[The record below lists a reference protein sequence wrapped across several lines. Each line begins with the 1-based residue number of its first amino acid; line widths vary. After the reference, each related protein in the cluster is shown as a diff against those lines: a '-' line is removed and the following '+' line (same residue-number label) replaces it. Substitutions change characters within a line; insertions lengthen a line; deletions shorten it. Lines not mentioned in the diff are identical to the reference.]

1 MQRKLCC
8 TTKHEG
14 KKTICAAEGN
24 NTNFSQPAQ
33 EFAPAPQHTQNDTG
47 SPAGDLSH

>member
-8 TTKHEG
+8 TTKHE
-14 KKTICAAEGN
+14 KKETLCAAERN
-24 NTNFSQPAQ
+24 NTNLSQSTQ
-33 EFAPAPQHTQNDTG
+33 EFAPAPHHTQNDTD